1 MTSFF
6 FFVKLYFIFHWR
18 YDWRPFWRLVG
29 HESWTKT
36 RITLQSNFEFHWCHF
51 VRMCQTSRFLW
62 NVDYWWVV
70 SESSSIFFFKLRNFK
85 NLEYYFNVRS
95 PWNRNCLWIIYWFGS
110 FVYHRG
116 GPCSSSW
123 RFGNVQSIG
132 SYFRN
137 SVEVCGHFS
146 FHKLQKNDKLTS
158 KMSFIQRQHKFVK
171 LRKVVIVFHL
181 SQSFYGPSLCWH
193 LLPPIRRPEIFKN
206 KPAKVFELMILILF

>member
-1 MTSFF
+1 MVFKRFNFFCYFLKKEIELFIKEAYQTRYQETLSDSTVSTIFTLITIAFVIGGMYHIFNFWHHFFSSSNCISFF
-6 FFVKLYFIFHWR
+6 IGGMIGGLSGGWLATKVGRKQGLLYNQILSFTGAILSGCAKPADS
-18 YDWRPFWRLVG
+18 YEMLIIGESLV
-29 HESWTKT
+29 
-36 RITLQSNFEFHWCHF
+36 
-51 VRMCQTSRFLW
+51 SRRR
-62 NVDYWWVV
+62 
-70 SESSSIFFFKLRNFK
+70 FFFKFK

-146 FHKLQKNDKLTS
+146 FHT
-158 KMSFIQRQHKFVK
+158 R
-171 LRKVVIVFHL
+171 
-181 SQSFYGPSLCWH
+181 
-193 LLPPIRRPEIFKN
+193 
-206 KPAKVFELMILILF
+206 